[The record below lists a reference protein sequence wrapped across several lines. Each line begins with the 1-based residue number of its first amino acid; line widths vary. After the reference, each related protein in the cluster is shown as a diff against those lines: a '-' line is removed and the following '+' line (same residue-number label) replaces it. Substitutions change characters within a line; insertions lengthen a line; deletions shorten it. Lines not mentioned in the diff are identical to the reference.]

1 MKHQNSDTFL
11 TKLAKITTFIF
22 DIDGVFT
29 NGSFVVAESGELL
42 RSFNVKDGYALQ
54 LAAKKGYR
62 ICIISGAKG
71 PAVEKRFASLKVT
84 DLFLDIQYK
93 LEVFNTYIAQK
104 NIDPVE
110 ILYMGDDIP
119 DRDVMKIVGLATCP
133 ADAVEEIK
141 AISHYISPRKG
152 GHTAVRDVI
161 EKVLKVQSN
170 WHDDHP
176 SAADASK

>member
-1 MKHQNSDTFL
+1 MSDENSDTFL
-11 TKLAKITTFIF
+11 KKLAKITTFIF

-29 NGSFVVAESGELL
+29 DGSFVVAESGELL

-71 PAVEKRFASLKVT
+71 PAVEKRFASLGVK
-84 DLFLDIQYK
+84 DLFLDIQLK
-93 LEVFNTYIAQK
+93 LEVFNAYIEQR
-104 NIDPVE
+104 NINPTE

-141 AISHYISPRKG
+141 AISHYISPKSG
-152 GHTAVRDVI
+152 GQTAVRDVI
-161 EKVLKVQSN
+161 EKVLKVQGK
-170 WHDDHP
+170 WQDDQP